1 MKNLGATEKAVGHDI
16 FGDNVVYVIP
26 PYQREYTW
34 KLDHW
39 RDLYADLS
47 AADDHFFGMFVFI
60 EREEK
65 KSGPNF
71 PLIDVVDGQQRLAT
85 LSLLFLALYKY
96 LRLNL
101 QPTEDTEFKQWF
113 DSVPPEDRLKADF
126 SAILMKKIAEK
137 DERMNTR
144 NNTFSELE
152 MKIFKYIFVN
162 GEKNPNNLHIQLAKC
177 NNNDEDYQAICNEA
191 IPDLFPTAKLDK
203 RKLLYRAYKFFL
215 NRFEKE
221 EFTIDSI
228 NTLIDTLDKKWL
240 AIEMRPSSEM
250 DACLLFDC
258 LNNRG
263 EPLSP
268 IDIIKNK
275 LFAAIL
281 NEKNNTQLEECD
293 AKWKDMIENLSTSDL
308 TRFFASYYNAFVHP
322 KGQEKRHPISDKQLI
337 TEYSKLMEDG
347 AIKLFDDLRVKAE
360 YFKKII
366 LPENIERGHHLTY
379 KWSLCELTT
388 ISALPSYSLLLYI
401 FNRWNLASDADLK
414 PKREEYK
421 SLIDFLAKYFARR
434 HLSDM
439 PPAKILS
446 GIFVDLITK
455 YEQADTMP
463 EKAQE
468 IFCDL
473 LDLTV
478 KARDGRI
485 SPKDDIL
492 AAIKV
497 LTYESQQDKNL
508 IRYLF
513 TLLEVNSSEF
523 LQSKKAAE
531 KFWDSK
537 YENDKKVYDY
547 DLEHIFP
554 RGGTLEK
561 EWRYM
566 LLTEKDNREDFVNSI
581 GNLTLLKKDTNR
593 AVAQNPFITSQDD
606 KRKGKKEVLK
616 EEAFAINA
624 YVTADERTRWT
635 EEEIRLRTEEL
646 AEKMA
651 ELLRFPPGSWGY

>member
-39 RDLYADLS
+39 RDLYTDLS

-60 EREEK
+60 EKNEK
-65 KSGPNF
+65 KSGTNF

-85 LSLLFLALYKY
+85 ISLLFLALYKY
-96 LRLNL
+96 VRLNL

-113 DSVPPEDRLKADF
+113 DSVPPEDRGKDDF
-126 SAILMKKIAEK
+126 PDILNKKIE
-137 DERMNTR
+137 ERDKRVNTR
-144 NNTFSELE
+144 KETFSELE
-152 MKIFKYIFVN
+152 NKIFKYIFVN

-177 NNNDEDYQAICNEA
+177 NNNDDDYQAICNEA
-191 IPDLFPTAKLDK
+191 IPDLFPTAKSDK
-203 RKLLYRAYKFFL
+203 RKLLYKAYKFFL
-215 NRFEKE
+215 NRFEKD
-221 EFTIDSI
+221 EFTIDDI

-240 AIEMRPSSEM
+240 AIEMRPRSEM

-281 NEKNNTQLEECD
+281 NEKNNIQLEDCD
-293 AKWKDMIENLSTSDL
+293 DKWKDMIENLLTSDL

-322 KGQEKRHPISDKQLI
+322 KGQEKRRPISDKQLI
-337 TEYSKLMEDG
+337 TEYSKLMEKG
-347 AIKLFDDLRVKAE
+347 AIKLFDDLRVNAE
-360 YFKKII
+360 YFKTII
-366 LPENIERGHHLTY
+366 LPENIKQGKHLTY

-401 FNRWNLASDADLK
+401 FNKWNLASDAELK
-414 PKREEYK
+414 TEREEYK
-421 SLIDFLAKYFARR
+421 SLINLLAKYFARR
-434 HLSDM
+434 HLAEM

-455 YEQADTMP
+455 YERHGSIP
-463 EKAQE
+463 EKAEE

-473 LDLTV
+473 LDLTA
-478 KARDGRI
+478 KIYGARI
-485 SPKDDIL
+485 SQKDDIL

-513 TLLEVNSSEF
+513 TLLEVNSTEF
-523 LQSKKAAE
+523 LQSKSAAE

-537 YENDKKVYDY
+537 YEKDKKVYDY

-554 RGGTLEK
+554 RGGILEK
-561 EWRYM
+561 EWRNM
-566 LLTEKDNREDFVNSI
+566 LLTEKDNRDDFVNLI

-616 EEAFAINA
+616 EESFAINS
-624 YVTADERTRWT
+624 YVTADDRTRWT
-635 EEEIRLRTEEL
+635 EEEIKQRTEIL
-646 AEKMA
+646 AEEMA